1 MRTLR
6 HSGCVPDIKILLELV
21 LTAQLFA
28 ENRKPKAFFF
38 PSGELQ
44 KLRSFDQNIEV
55 LRAVKKK
62 RGLPVNIIRYQTAMR
77 PACLGKSNP

>member
-1 MRTLR
+1 
-6 HSGCVPDIKILLELV
+6 VPDIKILLELV
-21 LTAQLFA
+21 LTVQLFA

-38 PSGELQ
+38 PSGGLQ

-62 RGLPVNIIRYQTAMR
+62 EDYR
-77 PACLGKSNP
+77 